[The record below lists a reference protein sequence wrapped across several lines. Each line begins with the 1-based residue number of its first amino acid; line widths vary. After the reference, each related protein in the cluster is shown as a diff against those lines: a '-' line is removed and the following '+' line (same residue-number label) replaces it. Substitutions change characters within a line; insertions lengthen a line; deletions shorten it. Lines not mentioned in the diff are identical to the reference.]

1 MLIRRRS
8 GRGRLLLLIFLALC
22 IVVITLDF
30 REPTGGPLER
40 ARDFSLAIVAP
51 IQKGLTTV
59 TRPVG
64 DFFSSIGDLSN
75 LRSDNADLRNE
86 IVKLRSEI
94 EQARSVIGENGE
106 LRRQMELEGS
116 YITAHRVFAQV
127 DGRVPSNYKWA
138 VFLDKG
144 TQDGI
149 RPDMAVVNADGLVGK
164 IVQAT
169 PHTSTVL
176 LLIDPQA
183 GAGARVQGVGDTGV
197 IQGEGGNENLKMSFI
212 DPNAE
217 VAVGDTVVTSGYDR
231 GVFPPQI
238 PIGTVNNVSVNRA
251 ELEKEISVSPF
262 VNFTSLDV
270 VQVLVDSGS
279 NADAKGGR

>member
-1 MLIRRRS
+1 
-8 GRGRLLLLIFLALC
+8 LLLLVFLTLC

-30 REPTGGPLER
+30 REQAGGPLER

-51 IQKGLTTV
+51 IQRGLTTV
-59 TRPVG
+59 TRPIG
-64 DFFSSIGDLSN
+64 NFFSSIGDLSN
-75 LRSDNADLRNE
+75 LRSDNARLH
-86 IVKLRSEI
+86 SELTNLQTQI
-94 EQARSVIGENGE
+94 DQARSIIAENAQ
-106 LRRQMELEGS
+106 LRREMDLSAS
-116 YITAHRVFAQV
+116 YITARRVFAQV

-149 RPDMAVVNADGLVGK
+149 RPDMAVIDADGLVGK

-183 GAGARVQGVGDTGV
+183 GAGARIGGVGDTGV
-197 IQGEGGNENLKMSFI
+197 IQGQGGSESLTLSFI
-212 DPNAE
+212 SPNAN
-217 VAVGDTVVTSGYDR
+217 VQVGDSVVTSGYDR

-238 PIGTVNNVSVNRA
+238 PIGTVNHVSVNGA
-251 ELEKEISVSPF
+251 QLEKAITVTPA

-270 VQVLVDSGS
+270 VQVLVGTGPPHHG
-279 NADAKGGR
+279 KHHHGKKQGH